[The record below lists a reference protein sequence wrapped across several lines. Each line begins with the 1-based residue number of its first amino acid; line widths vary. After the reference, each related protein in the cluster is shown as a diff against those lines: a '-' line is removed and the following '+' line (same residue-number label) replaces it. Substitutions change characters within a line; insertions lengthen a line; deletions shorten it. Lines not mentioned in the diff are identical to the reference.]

1 MDESKKIMKRRHE
14 RIVRV
19 RYVPIRTHC
28 PGTGYLACTGLMKTE
43 VMVVQSR
50 RDMKGS
56 DVIAHFAYLAE
67 KQFSYLAVTV

>member
-19 RYVPIRTHC
+19 CYVPIRTHC
-28 PGTGYLACTGLMKTE
+28 HGTGYLACIGLMNTE

-50 RDMKGS
+50 RNMIS
-56 DVIAHFAYLAE
+56 LHILLTWQRNYFVIW
-67 KQFSYLAVTV
+67 Q